1 MAQRAA
7 LAEGPVG
14 GDDDALLDAI
24 IDGGNM
30 LCGTPDEVAEQIAA
44 WGEVGM
50 DQLVFGMPVEGMHQ
64 EEVLQC
70 LELFGDKV
78 IPQFDPDRTHST
90 DRYRATAKPKY
101 PKFNHPL
108 PGRRRVADGHP
119 GERARP
125 AVARPAPDPS
135 CRATPPP
142 PRNGCSAKR
151 SGCSRGGVSTR

>member
-1 MAQRAA
+1 
-7 LAEGPVG
+7 
-14 GDDDALLDAI
+14 LLDAI

-30 LCGTPDEVAEQIAA
+30 LCGTPDEVAEQISR

-50 DQLVFGMPVEGMHQ
+50 DQLVFGMPVEGMHK

-101 PKFNHPL
+101 AKFNHPL
-108 PGRRRVADGHP
+108 PEGVEWP
-119 GERARP
+119 TVIPE
-125 AVARPAPDPS
+125 
-135 CRATPPP
+135 
-142 PRNGCSAKR
+142 SAL
-151 SGCSRGGVSTR
+151 VQL